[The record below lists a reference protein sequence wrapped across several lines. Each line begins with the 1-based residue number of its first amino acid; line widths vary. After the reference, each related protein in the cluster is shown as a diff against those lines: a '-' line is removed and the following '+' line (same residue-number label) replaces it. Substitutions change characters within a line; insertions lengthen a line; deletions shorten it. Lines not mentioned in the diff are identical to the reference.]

1 MSLDDTEADYL
12 HALKQPGPIFKVRR
26 SYDAGIYESEHI
38 KMVGWEQGMFQSEI
52 ALFFGDYLIS
62 DHEPIGPPMGHHAG
76 SFEGN

>member
-1 MSLDDTEADYL
+1 
-12 HALKQPGPIFKVRR
+12 
-26 SYDAGIYESEHI
+26 
-38 KMVGWEQGMFQSEI
+38 MVGWEQGMFQSEI